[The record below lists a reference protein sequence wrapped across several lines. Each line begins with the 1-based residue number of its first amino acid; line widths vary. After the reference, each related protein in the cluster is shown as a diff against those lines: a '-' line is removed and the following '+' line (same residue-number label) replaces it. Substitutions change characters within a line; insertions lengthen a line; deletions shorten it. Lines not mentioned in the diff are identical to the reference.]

1 MLQWLNIGIGATV
14 GALLMFGPVY
24 FYGKSVGKADLVA
37 QLQED
42 RARVVKDGKQVDE
55 KVYASDTA
63 TLCHLLGGC
72 SMSNDTKP
80 D

>member
-1 MLQWLNIGIGATV
+1 MLLWLNLGIGAAV

-42 RARVVKDGKQVDE
+42 RARIIKDGKQVDE
-55 KVYASDTA
+55 RVYTSDDSS
-63 TLCHLLGGC
+63 LCLLLGGC
-72 SMSNDTKP
+72 VMPDAAKP

>member
-1 MLQWLNIGIGATV
+1 MLQWLNIGIGATL

-24 FYGKSVGKADLVA
+24 FYGKSAGKADLVA

-55 KVYASDTA
+55 KVYSADDA
-63 TLCHLLGGC
+63 LLCGLLGGC
-72 SMSNDTKP
+72 LSNNTQP

>member
-1 MLQWLNIGIGATV
+1 MLQWLNLGIGAAV

-42 RARVVKDGKQVDE
+42 RARIIKDGKQVDE
-55 KVYASDTA
+55 KVYSADDA
-63 TLCHLLGGC
+63 TLCVVLGGC
-72 SMSNDTKP
+72 LSDTPEP